1 MLIQCR
7 GCSAM
12 SWVLP
17 LLFCLQS
24 GQVFSGSVDISDL
37 LARLDDNPAL
47 DAKDAAVRSAA
58 ADTQVMESLGTPR
71 LTADA
76 LSPVTGQTTT
86 SEPEYTM
93 RAEQSLYD
101 WGVNSS
107 RVKGAEARLE
117 AARLSREQT
126 LMDLS
131 VVVSDAFHRLGAG
144 FLQLRVLGEARLSLD
159 ELSDMMSRRVE
170 QRVSPQ
176 VDLEIVQSQVALQ
189 DVQTEQLRREIRRH
203 QLTILRATKVLVDD
217 ADMSGCSL
225 DVEADEQRWV
235 SRALGSS
242 PDLSTFDSM
251 VSVHVAEQDAIRAEG
266 YPAIIGGYQ
275 VDTDL
280 DGDNFDQR
288 GYLALRFGLQL
299 GSNMEARLASER
311 AKELERRSLRVE
323 RAETIA
329 QETGDL
335 IAEYNASRRL
345 SNIQSRLVGSRATQR
360 QSYLRRFVAGRASW
374 NDVLNAGREHTEAR
388 LAEVSAR
395 TMACRALS
403 LLSITTG
410 SGRPYAV
417 D

>member
-1 MLIQCR
+1 MLIKCR

-12 SWVLP
+12 SWVLS

-24 GQVFSGSVDISDL
+24 GQVFSESIDISGL
-37 LARLDDNPAL
+37 LVRLDDNPAL
-47 DAKDAAVRSAA
+47 DAKDAVVRSAA

-76 LSPVTGQTTT
+76 LSAVTGQTTT

-126 LMDLS
+126 VMDLS
-131 VVVSDAFHRLGAG
+131 VVVSDAFHRLAAG
-144 FLQLRVLGEARLSLD
+144 FLQLQVLGEARVSLD

-225 DVEADEQRWV
+225 DVEADEQSWV

-251 VSVHVAEQDAIRAEG
+251 ISVHVAEQDAIRAEG

-311 AKELERRSLRVE
+311 AKELEKRSLRVE

-345 SNIQSRLVGSRATQR
+345 SNIQSRLVGSRAIQR

-388 LAEVSAR
+388 LAQVSAR
-395 TMACRALS
+395 TTACRALS

>member
-1 MLIQCR
+1 
-7 GCSAM
+7 
-12 SWVLP
+12 
-17 LLFCLQS
+17 
-24 GQVFSGSVDISDL
+24 
-37 LARLDDNPAL
+37 
-47 DAKDAAVRSAA
+47 
-58 ADTQVMESLGTPR
+58 
-71 LTADA
+71 
-76 LSPVTGQTTT
+76 
-86 SEPEYTM
+86 
-93 RAEQSLYD
+93 
-101 WGVNSS
+101 
-107 RVKGAEARLE
+107 
-117 AARLSREQT
+117 
-126 LMDLS
+126 
-131 VVVSDAFHRLGAG
+131 
-144 FLQLRVLGEARLSLD
+144 
-159 ELSDMMSRRVE
+159 
-170 QRVSPQ
+170 
-176 VDLEIVQSQVALQ
+176 
-189 DVQTEQLRREIRRH
+189 
-203 QLTILRATKVLVDD
+203 
-217 ADMSGCSL
+217 
-225 DVEADEQRWV
+225 
-235 SRALGSS
+235 
-242 PDLSTFDSM
+242 M

-311 AKELERRSLRVE
+311 ARELEKRSLRVE

-345 SNIQSRLVGSRATQR
+345 SNIQGRLVGSRATQR
-360 QSYLRRFVAGRASW
+360 QSYFRRFVAGRASW

-395 TMACRALS
+395 TTACRALS